1 MTTNFIEN
9 IDKAFFRRIN
19 YVVHFNLP
27 DFDLRLKIW
36 KKMFPKKTPISDD
49 VNFEYLAKN
58 FEIAGGSIKN
68 IVLTS
73 SFMAASES
81 DKVEMKHIIKS
92 IEYELKKQGKMVSKS
107 DFAQYAYLL

>member
-1 MTTNFIEN
+1 
-9 IDKAFFRRIN
+9 
-19 YVVHFNLP
+19 
-27 DFDLRLKIW
+27 
-36 KKMFPKKTPISDD
+36 MFPSDTPISKD

-68 IVLTS
+68 IVLTA